1 VSLVL
6 PLPQAVNMS
15 EETATKIKTRLI
27 FTRRFYNWLGVNR
40 SIQVRG
46 LTLLASETVAP
57 GFRIAFGGLES

>member
-1 VSLVL
+1 
-6 PLPQAVNMS
+6 MS

-27 FTRRFYNWLGVNR
+27 FTPQFYNWLGVNR

-57 GFRIAFGGLES
+57 GFRIALGRLES